1 MRTTS
6 APSPISWAI
15 STCRSTARPS
25 LWPWWSAAWKN
36 TSWRKSPACITVKPK
51 QIVEIGPFKIEFI
64 HVTHSIVSAVALA
77 ITTPLGVIIHTG
89 DFKVD
94 PTPTDNELFDLHTL
108 ADYGKRG
115 VLLLLSDSTNS
126 DRPGYTESERAVRPR
141 MEEIFNRAE
150 RRVVVSCFSSSI
162 HRIQLVLDLAQEC
175 GRRVAV
181 IGRSMVSVTEI
192 AHSLGLL
199 DIPDGILLRPQDAMG
214 VAADKVTFLISGTQG
229 EPMSALSRVAVDN
242 HKHVSVEKGDTV
254 VLSSRII
261 PGNEKAIFRMIDHMA
276 RRGADVLYGSMNPP
290 LHVSGH
296 ASVEE
301 MKLVLNLVRP
311 RYFMPIHGEFRQLS
325 KHARLAEH
333 LRFAGLEESFI
344 MESGEILEIDHHGAR
359 KAGKVP
365 VGHVCIDSGSVDD
378 VVQDMVIRD
387 RRHLSEDGI
396 VLPIIAI
403 NRNSGRME
411 SLPEIVSRGFNAG
424 DGVGVHRES
433 PPVRGQNS
441 GRLESGGE
449 DRLGRHEGKDPR
461 GPEALHRE
469 GDVAASADHA
479 GDSGSIAARY
489 LEDASGFRGSAARL
503 IVPADEA
510 GIAAAL
516 REASAAGVPV
526 TVAGGGTGVTG
537 GGVPLGGWVLSVEK
551 LNRLEIHPG
560 FAIAGAGVPLRD
572 LQAAAQRTGQ
582 FYPPD
587 PTENSAFL
595 GGTISTNAS
604 GSRSFRF
611 GATRRWVKCLRV
623 VLADGR
629 RLDLRRGDALDFD
642 PGTDSAARCHQEHR
656 RLPLAA
662 GDGLA

>member
-1 MRTTS
+1 MTDQKLQVIPLGGLGEFGMNMT
-6 APSPISWAI
+6 AI
-15 STCRSTARPS
+15 RYADDIIVIDSGMMFPDAELLGVDLVMPDLTYLKDNQECVRALILTHGHEDHIGAVPYFLSDIDVPVYSTAFTLALVERRLEEYELEQEPR
-25 LWPWWSAAWKN
+25 LNK
-36 TSWRKSPACITVKPK
+36 VKPK
-51 QIVEIGPFKIEFI
+51 QTVEIGPFKIEFL
-64 HVTHSIVSAVALA
+64 HVTHSIVSAIALA

-89 DFKVD
+89 DYKVD

-150 RRVVVSCFSSSI
+150 GRVVVSCFSSSI

-181 IGRSMVSVTEI
+181 IGRSMVAVTEI

-214 VAADKVTFLISGTQG
+214 AARDKVAFLISGTQG

-261 PGNEKAIFRMIDHMA
+261 PGNEKAIFRMIDHMS

-333 LRFAGLEESFI
+333 LRFAGLEETFI
-344 MESGEILEIDHHGAR
+344 MESGDVLEIDHHGAR
-359 KAGKVP
+359 KAGSVP

-378 VVQDMVIRD
+378 VVQDLVIRD
-387 RRHLSEDGI
+387 RRHLAEDGI
-396 VLPIIAI
+396 VLPVVAI
-403 NRNSGRME
+403 SRQSGRVE
-411 SLPEIVSRGFNAG
+411 SMPEIVSRGFNLG
-424 DGVGVHRES
+424 DGPEFIEKARQLVSKTLEGSNREEKADWGVMKEKIRADLKRFIVKETS
-433 PPVRGQNS
+433 RRPLIMPVI
-441 GRLESGGE
+441 LE
-449 DRLGRHEGKDPR
+449 
-461 GPEALHRE
+461 
-469 GDVAASADHA
+469 V
-479 GDSGSIAARY
+479 
-489 LEDASGFRGSAARL
+489 
-503 IVPADEA
+503 
-510 GIAAAL
+510 
-516 REASAAGVPV
+516 
-526 TVAGGGTGVTG
+526 
-537 GGVPLGGWVLSVEK
+537 
-551 LNRLEIHPG
+551 
-560 FAIAGAGVPLRD
+560 
-572 LQAAAQRTGQ
+572 
-582 FYPPD
+582 
-587 PTENSAFL
+587 
-595 GGTISTNAS
+595 
-604 GSRSFRF
+604 
-611 GATRRWVKCLRV
+611 
-623 VLADGR
+623 
-629 RLDLRRGDALDFD
+629 
-642 PGTDSAARCHQEHR
+642 
-656 RLPLAA
+656 
-662 GDGLA
+662 